1 MTARIG
7 VDAHA
12 LDGKK
17 QGVQTFIRQFFKE
30 LIEIDRTNQ
39 YYLYCFEPER
49 HREDFPSVNVHFR
62 KLKSHNPIARLMLE
76 LPIALRRDNI
86 DIGIFQYV
94 SPPFSLRHKIVVVH
108 DVLPITHPAYF
119 PRLFRI
125 RYDLLT
131 RLSIATAASV
141 VTVSATSQREI
152 YRAFNYPIENIHVL
166 GYGPSFPEKEILAEV
181 APSSINLP
189 AELVYGRYVLAV
201 GRIEKRKNIDLLIRA
216 FLKADLPDVRLAI
229 VGKQDLGY
237 QLPSSADPRVVLLGS
252 VEDHGLLDIY
262 RGAGLFVFPSVAEGF
277 GIPLLDAVLF
287 GLPALSSGLTS
298 MPEAA
303 GSLAVYFDPIA
314 SNAEDDLAD
323 RLRQHFT
330 VKPIERP
337 TMQQRLEH
345 AHKFSWKA
353 GAQGF
358 LNVLQNVQQG

>member
-1 MTARIG
+1 MTSRIAI
-7 VDAHA
+7 DAHA

-17 QGVQTFIRQFFKE
+17 QGVQTFIRQLFKE
-30 LIEIDRTNQ
+30 LFEIDRTNQ

-49 HREDFPSVNVHFR
+49 HRQEFPNANVHFR
-62 KLKSHNPIARLMLE
+62 KLKSHNPIARLLFE
-76 LPIALRRDNI
+76 LPLALRRDNI

-94 SPPFSLRHKIVVVH
+94 SPPLSLRRKVVVVH
-108 DVLPITHPAYF
+108 DVLPITHPEYF

-131 RLSIATAASV
+131 RLSVATAASV

-152 YRAFNYPIENIHVL
+152 HRAFNYPLEDIHVL
-166 GYGPSFPEKEILAEV
+166 GYGPSFPENEILAEV

-189 AELVYGRYVLAV
+189 AELAYGRYILAV

-216 FLKADLPDVRLAI
+216 FLKADLPDVRLAV

-237 QLPSSADPRVVLLGS
+237 QLSPSADSRVVLLGS
-252 VEDHGLLDIY
+252 VEDDELLDIY

-298 MPEAA
+298 MPEVA
-303 GSLAVYFDPIA
+303 GSLAIYFDPLA
-314 SNAEDDLAD
+314 SNAEDELAD

-330 VKPIERP
+330 VKPIDRP

-345 AHKFSWKA
+345 AHKFSWKT
-353 GAQGF
+353 GAQDF
-358 LNVLQNVQQG
+358 LNVLENVQSG